1 MKLAVVTVVKDDFS
15 GLLKTEQSIKSQS
28 KPVFWFIVT
37 PNNSSEINAHCQK
50 LLVSGLVT
58 KIISDSGSGVY
69 NAMNAAV
76 WNAASSDWIWFL
88 NAGDEFSDSNS
99 YSNILQVVK
108 STKSNWIFGGNFLG
122 SKDGKILG
130 LNAAP
135 KKFVVSNQL
144 FARKYI
150 CHQSTI
156 FNAGFLRHLGGFRT
170 QYQIAADWDL
180 MVRAS
185 RVESAERVNIP
196 ISVFYMGG
204 ISSMNRELGN
214 KELLSL
220 RKEHLSP
227 VIVPISYFWYG
238 YRKIRNILV
247 GNLESVIPNTINS
260 VRHLRLLMKQIS
272 HRYREKF

>member
-1 MKLAVVTVVKDDFS
+1 MVVTVVKDDFA

-28 KPVFWFIVT
+28 KSVTWFIVT
-37 PNNSSEINAHCQK
+37 PNNASEIISHCQK
-50 LLVSGLVT
+50 LLENGLVS
-58 KIISDSGSGVY
+58 KIISGSGSGVY
-69 NAMNAAV
+69 NAMNTAV
-76 WNAASSDWIWFL
+76 WNVTSLDWIWFL
-88 NAGDEFSDSNS
+88 NAGDEFSDINS
-99 YSNILQVVK
+99 YSNILKVVK

-130 LNAAP
+130 LNTAP

-156 FNAGFLRHLGGFRT
+156 FNAGFLQHLGGFRT

-185 RVESAERVNIP
+185 KVGSPERLNIP

-204 ISSMNRELGN
+204 ISTMNRELGN
-214 KELLSL
+214 KELLNL
-220 RKEHLSP
+220 RQEHLSP
-227 VIVPISYFWYG
+227 VFAPLSYFWYG
-238 YRKIRNILV
+238 YRKIRNVLV
-247 GNLESVIPNTINS
+247 GSLEGVIPSTLNW
-260 VRHLRLLMKQIS
+260 VRSLRLLMKHNLS
-272 HRYREKF
+272 KYREKL